1 MKPSEV
7 ARAHLPTP
15 FGMFEVRAFKTAS
28 GPVHLALI
36 AGEIR
41 DGSSVLTRVHS
52 ECLTGDALGSLRCDC
67 GVQLRATLRAIRA
80 EGRGVLIYAT
90 GHEGRGIGL
99 IDKLR
104 AYVEQDEGADTVD
117 ANLRL
122 GLPVDR
128 RDYTDAAE
136 VLKQIGV
143 RSVQLIT
150 NNPRKVA
157 GLREAGITVESI
169 RALAVAA
176 NGQTLRYLRTKRDRL
191 GHDDPLGAPL
201 QEVLSAVPDVSSLM
215 GSARLHVN
223 RPYVVVKYAQS
234 MDGRIATASGD
245 ARWIS
250 SEEERLVSHALRA
263 RCDAIMVGL
272 ATVLNDDP
280 QLTVRLVA
288 GPSPTR
294 VILDSRLRAPS
305 SARVFD
311 DTASTIVITTERSDP
326 RRRDELRRR
335 NVAVRTVPSGPEGVD
350 ITAALG
356 QLKAMG
362 ISSLLVE
369 GGQRVI
375 TSLLRTASVDRVI
388 VALAPIVLG
397 KGIEGVGDLGIVGV
411 TDGISLTN
419 RSVYL
424 VGGDVLIA
432 CDVAGPSNGNGNA
445 RRSQDRLIST
455 SSRRAR
461 AMPSPSAPGSIST
474 GRT

>member
-7 ARAHLPTP
+7 ARARLPTL
-15 FGMFEVRAFKTAS
+15 FGTFELRAFETPS
-28 GPVHLALI
+28 GLVHLALI
-36 AGEIR
+36 AGDIGN
-41 DGSSVLTRVHS
+41 GSSVLTRVHS
-52 ECLTGDALGSLRCDC
+52 ECLTGDAIGSLRCDC
-67 GVQLRATLRAIRA
+67 GIQLRAALRAIRA
-80 EGRGVLIYAT
+80 EGRGVLVYT
-90 GHEGRGIGL
+90 RGHEGRGIGL

-104 AYVEQDEGADTVD
+104 AYVEQDEGADTVE
-117 ANLRL
+117 ANLLL
-122 GLPVDR
+122 GLPVDG
-128 RDYTDAAE
+128 RDYSDAAE

-150 NNPRKVA
+150 NNPRKVS
-157 GLREAGITVESI
+157 GLRNAGITIESV

-176 NGQTLRYLRTKRDRL
+176 NGQTVRYLQTKKDRL

-201 QEVLSAVPDVSSLM
+201 QEVLSAAPDVSSLM
-215 GSARLHVN
+215 GSATSRAN

-234 MDGRIATASGD
+234 IDGRIATASGD

-272 ATVLNDDP
+272 GTVLNDDP
-280 QLTVRLVA
+280 QLTVRLVP

-294 VILDSRLRAPS
+294 VILDSKLRAPS

-311 DTASTIVITTERSDP
+311 DTAPTIVITTDQADPERLE
-326 RRRDELRRR
+326 ELRARH
-335 NVAVRTVPSGPEGVD
+335 VAVRMVPAGPGGVD
-350 ITAALG
+350 IRAALG
-356 QLKAMG
+356 LLGKMNV
-362 ISSLLVE
+362 SSLIVE

-375 TSLLRTASVDRVI
+375 TSLLRAGCADRVI

-397 KGIEGVGDLGIVGV
+397 KGIEGVGDLGTIGV
-411 TDGISLTN
+411 TDGVTLAN

-424 VGGDVLIA
+424 VGNDVLIA
-432 CDVAGPSNGNGNA
+432 CDVAGASNGNGPGP
-445 RRSQDRLIST
+445 QDRWIST
-455 SSRRAR
+455 NSRRAR
-461 AMPSPSAPGSIST
+461 VTPSVSAPGSIST